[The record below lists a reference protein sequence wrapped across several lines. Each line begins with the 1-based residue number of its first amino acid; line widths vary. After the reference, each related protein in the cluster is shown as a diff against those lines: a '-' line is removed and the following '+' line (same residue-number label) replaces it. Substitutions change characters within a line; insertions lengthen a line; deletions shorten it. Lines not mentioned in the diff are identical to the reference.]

1 MFHLFH
7 GQDAY
12 SQRETLAA
20 MLAKEGDAEMLSL
33 NTTRLDSRASFAEL
47 QAACD
52 AMPFLARVRVVLAEG
67 LLAAVPDKAFME
79 KLAAYL
85 PNLPPT
91 TRLIFLESQ
100 ALPDNHRLIRLA
112 AEQKIGYVKK
122 FDLPRGPELER
133 WARAHVEA
141 RGGHITPQAAGLL
154 AANVAPLFPP
164 PPGGFGATSSYT
176 SKENVADLSLLGN
189 EIEKLVL
196 YKGLGETI
204 DVADVELLSP
214 YAAEAAIFDLVDALG
229 NRQATRAAELFQE
242 KVVAGAEPFYLF
254 SMIIRQFRLLLQA
267 RALLDAGERAAGI
280 AEQLKQ
286 RPFVADKLARQARNY
301 TLPQLEAIYRRLLE
315 IDVEAKT
322 GKAELLTALYLLV
335 GGLTGEE

>member
-1 MFHLFH
+1 MFHIFH
-7 GQDAY
+7 GQDAH
-12 SQRETLAA
+12 SQRETLAT
-20 MLAKEGDAEMLSL
+20 MLAKEGDADMLSL
-33 NTTRLDSRASFAEL
+33 NTTRLDSRVSFAEL

-52 AMPFLARVRVVLAEG
+52 AMPFLARVRVVLVEG
-67 LLAAVPDKAFME
+67 LLSSVPDKAFME

-85 PNLPPT
+85 PSLPAT
-91 TRLIFLESQ
+91 TRLIFLEPQ

-112 AEQKIGYVKK
+112 AEEKLGYVKK

-133 WARAHVEA
+133 WTRAHVEA
-141 RGGHITPQAAGLL
+141 RGGHITPQAASLL

-164 PPGGFGATSSYT
+164 PHGGSGASSYT
-176 SKENVADLSLLGN
+176 SKENVADLALLGN

-204 DVADVELLSP
+204 EAADVELLSP

-286 RPFVADKLARQARNY
+286 RPFVADKLARQARNF

-322 GKAELLTALYLLV
+322 GKADLLTALYLLV
-335 GGLTGEE
+335 AGLTGEE